1 MSISN
6 VIISTPDDVYNLIK
20 SGKELSTKFPY
31 NHSKKTNGK
40 VINLQLGRIWINNGI
55 KQTKIHKEDH
65 IPEGWVKGRC
75 DNLGDNNPMRKKK

>member
-31 NHSKKTNGK
+31 DHSKRLMEK
-40 VINLQLGRIWINNGI
+40 L
-55 KQTKIHKEDH
+55 
-65 IPEGWVKGRC
+65 
-75 DNLGDNNPMRKKK
+75 